1 MATHASTSPAMTTN
15 PEAAGRPDLPDA
27 VRVQI
32 LATEHWSLLATRTM
46 TWNEIFSR
54 MTIFLTVLSAAV
66 VSIALVAQAT
76 DFGDNFRLFALLV
89 LPVVLLIGI
98 ATLIR
103 LVDTQRTDFL
113 LIASMNRLRRA
124 YIDLAPDLE
133 PYFTSG
139 LTDDLAGIAASYYR
153 PQTTV
158 SLGLIMSSS
167 PMLVGII
174 DSLLAGLL
182 AAIIVETLGATTALF
197 VVAGIIVAL
206 LGLAIMIALP
216 YRQISK
222 LERNYEPRFPD
233 TNASR
238 S

>member
-1 MATHASTSPAMTTN
+1 MSSNAASQPDPSADR
-15 PEAAGRPDLPDA
+15 PEITDA
-27 VRVQI
+27 VRVQM

-54 MTIFLTVLSAAV
+54 MSIFLTVLSAAV

-113 LIASMNRLRRA
+113 LVASMNRLRRA

-139 LTDDLAGIAASYYR
+139 LTDDLAGIATSYYR
-153 PQTTV
+153 PRTSV

-174 DSLLAGLL
+174 DSLLAGVL
-182 AAIIVETLGATTALF
+182 AAFIAETLGAATALF
-197 VVAGIIVAL
+197 VAAGIVVAL
-206 LGLAIMIALP
+206 LGLAMMIALP
-216 YRQISK
+216 YQQIAR
-222 LERNYEPRFPD
+222 LEREYQPRFPG
-233 TNASR
+233 TPASR